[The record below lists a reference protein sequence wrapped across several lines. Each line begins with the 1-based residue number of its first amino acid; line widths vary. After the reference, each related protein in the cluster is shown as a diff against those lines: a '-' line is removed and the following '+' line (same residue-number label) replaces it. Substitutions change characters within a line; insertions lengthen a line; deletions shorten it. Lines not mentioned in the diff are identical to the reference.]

1 VEYNI
6 YRGITFMLKDQ
17 QIKNFLDT
25 LASKSPTPGGGS
37 VAALTGSMGAALLS
51 MVGNLTIGKK
61 KYIHVEDDIKRLLK
75 RSEIL
80 RADFEELMER
90 DTEAFNQFMAIMK
103 LPKETEEQ
111 KEERRKKMQI
121 ALIEAANVPLEVA
134 RKSLEVLNICQEV
147 ANKGNKNV
155 ISDAGV
161 GAILAEA
168 ALDSA
173 ILNVKIN
180 LAMIQEEK
188 VKSNLNHEI
197 EDLLGLA
204 RGKKDKAVEIVLKKI

>member
-1 VEYNI
+1 
-6 YRGITFMLKDQ
+6 MLKDQ
-17 QIKNFLDT
+17 KIKNFLDT

-51 MVGNLTIGKK
+51 MVGNLTIGKR

-90 DTEAFNQFMAIMK
+90 DIEAFNQFMAIMK

-111 KEERRKKMQI
+111 KEDRRKKMQI

-168 ALDSA
+168 AFDSA

-204 RGKKDKAVEIVLKKI
+204 RGKKDNAVEIVLKKI

>member
-1 VEYNI
+1 
-6 YRGITFMLKDQ
+6 MLKDQ
-17 QIKNFLDT
+17 KIKNFLDT

-51 MVGNLTIGKK
+51 MVGNLTIGKR

-90 DTEAFNQFMAIMK
+90 DIEAFNQFMAIMK

-111 KEERRKKMQI
+111 KENRRKKMQI

-168 ALDSA
+168 AFDSA

-188 VKSNLNHEI
+188 VKSNLTHEI
-197 EDLLGLA
+197 ELLLGLA
-204 RGKKDKAVEIVLKKI
+204 RGKKDKAIEIVSQKI

>member
-1 VEYNI
+1 
-6 YRGITFMLKDQ
+6 MLKDQ
-17 QIKNFLDT
+17 KIKNFLDT

-111 KEERRKKMQI
+111 KEDRRKKMQI

-188 VKSNLNHEI
+188 VKNNLTHEI
-197 EDLLGLA
+197 EVLLGLA
-204 RGKKDKAVEIVLKKI
+204 RGKKDKAVEIVSKKL

>member
-1 VEYNI
+1 
-6 YRGITFMLKDQ
+6 MLRDQ
-17 QIKNFLDT
+17 KIKNFLDT

>member
-1 VEYNI
+1 
-6 YRGITFMLKDQ
+6 MLKDQ

>member
-1 VEYNI
+1 
-6 YRGITFMLKDQ
+6 MLKDQ
-17 QIKNFLDT
+17 KIKNFLDT

-188 VKSNLNHEI
+188 VKNNLTHEI
-197 EDLLGLA
+197 EVLLGLA

>member
-1 VEYNI
+1 
-6 YRGITFMLKDQ
+6 MLKDQ
-17 QIKNFLDT
+17 KIKNFLDT

>member
-134 RKSLEVLNICQEV
+134 RKSLEVLNICQEI

-168 ALDSA
+168 AFDSA